1 MTRAFRSPTRPR
13 LAVETLEARDV
24 PSALTWSNRG
34 QTSADP
40 DPDRF
45 ADVFGAN
52 APAARK
58 VVDSVLATWSK
69 VLVTLNQPGGG
80 NAMAFKVQMD
90 AIGTKGFTSSA
101 STTMWNG
108 GYPTEGLITI
118 GRGDDINGDGTGD
131 GAGWFVDP
139 TPDDSVE
146 FTNVL
151 NAFAASPV
159 SGSPAFGKTDMYNFV
174 NSEIVHALGLY
185 LAPAQLQNPVA
196 GMLTPLNQTD
206 PEYGRGKLF
215 VFDGPSITM
224 LMTSN
229 NGGGAP
235 QGQDV
240 GQAVHTAGPKGPAA
254 PIPFTSQYRG
264 AVQLTGG
271 VDCGNATDDDSS
283 PRVLAADNIAL
294 LFKDAYGM
302 TIALPSSLPNGTFRA
317 QLNQTTGQLTVTGG
331 NGASKDTV
339 KLAKNGG
346 NLEVTVDPSNDG
358 PVPAGLD
365 DNADG
370 NAPATLTK
378 FSFADVTSIKVNT
391 GDGEDTIDV
400 DATGGDPIP
409 AGGITVDGG
418 AGADVASFTGA
429 GVFNLIGNTLSIP
442 GMGTVRLIGDEKVNL
457 TGGVGADTFNIRSF
471 GGIAVIDGDDGND
484 TYNVGLVG
492 SGAGSVTIADS
503 AGADKLV
510 VTGTSKADDITADDT
525 GLELATGETI
535 AFDGAELEAVTI
547 NTGLGNDSVGISG
560 FQATTLIR
568 VNGGGGNDA
577 LDATGLLGKATLN
590 GGFGADSLTGGDG
603 ADLLLGGFGD
613 DALDGG
619 AGGDRLDGGYG
630 NDELV
635 GGAGMDTLLGG
646 AGNDMIDAQDGEADL
661 IDGGL
666 GVNYSLVDVGGIDIL
681 KRSRKVV

>member
-1 MTRAFRSPTRPR
+1 MTRNFRSAVRPR
-13 LAVETLEARDV
+13 LAVETLESRDI
-24 PSALTWSNRG
+24 PSTLTWSNRA
-34 QTSADP
+34 QTTGVDS
-40 DPDRF
+40 DRF

-52 APAARK
+52 AETARK
-58 VVDSVLATWSK
+58 VVDSVLTTWSK

-101 STTMWNG
+101 STTMFNM

-146 FTNVL
+146 FTKVL

-159 SGSPAFGKTDMYNFV
+159 AGSPAFGKTDMYNFV
-174 NSEIVHALGLY
+174 NSEIVHALGLF
-185 LAPAQLQNPVA
+185 LAPAKLQNPVA
-196 GMLTPLNQTD
+196 GTLTPLNQTD
-206 PEYGRGKLF
+206 PEYGVGKLF
-215 VFDGPSITM
+215 VFDGPSITL
-224 LMTSN
+224 LMSSN
-229 NGGGAP
+229 NGGSLP

-240 GQAVHTAGPKGPAA
+240 VEAVHTAGPKGPTT
-254 PIPFTSQYRG
+254 PIPFTSNFRG

-271 VDCGNATDDDSS
+271 VDCGNATDDDSN

-317 QLNQTTGQLTVTGG
+317 QLNKTTGQLTVTGG
-331 NGASKDTV
+331 NGASKDMV
-339 KLAKNGG
+339 KLARNGTD
-346 NLEVTVDPSNDG
+346 LEVTVDPSNDG

-370 NAPATLTK
+370 NAPPTLTK
-378 FSFADVTSIKVNT
+378 FSFLNVTSIKVNT
-391 GDGEDTIDV
+391 GDGEDMIDV

-409 AGGITVDGG
+409 TGGISEDGG
-418 AGADVASFTGA
+418 AGSDVASFTGS
-429 GVFNLIGNTLSIP
+429 GIFNLIGNTLSIP
-442 GMGTVRLIGDEKVNL
+442 GMGTVRLTGDEEVNL

-471 GGIAVIDGDDGND
+471 GGSAVIDGDDGND
-484 TYNVGLVG
+484 TYNVALVG
-492 SGAGSVTIADS
+492 SGAGSVTLDDS

-510 VTGTSKADDITADDT
+510 VTGTSKADNITANDT
-525 GLELATGETI
+525 GLKLATGEAI
-535 AFDGAELEAVTI
+535 AFDGAELETVTI

-560 FQATTLIR
+560 FQVTTLIR
-568 VNGGGGNDA
+568 VNGGAGNDA
-577 LDATGLLGKATLN
+577 LDATGLLGNVTLD
-590 GGFGADSLTGGDG
+590 GGFGADSLIGGDG
-603 ADLLLGGFGD
+603 NDLLLGGFGN

-619 AGGDRLDGGYG
+619 AGDDRVDGGYG
-630 NDELV
+630 NDELT
-635 GGAGMDTLLGG
+635 GGAGLDIILGG
-646 AGNDMIDAQDGEADL
+646 FGNDLIDAQDGEADL

-681 KRSRKVV
+681 KRSRKIV